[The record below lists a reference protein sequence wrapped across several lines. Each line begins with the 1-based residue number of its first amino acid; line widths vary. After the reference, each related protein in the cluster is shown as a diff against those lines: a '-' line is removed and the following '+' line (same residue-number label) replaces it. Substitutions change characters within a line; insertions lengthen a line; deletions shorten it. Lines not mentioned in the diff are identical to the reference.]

1 MCAFSAKAPKKHC
14 ALSVG
19 FIVFSTN
26 FLLLFIVIFRV
37 LRVIVVMVLVKI
49 CDFFGELCILI
60 VVFVTISCVFV
71 CVCALSKKTLIWL
84 TPVNFPA
91 PLDLS
96 SEHLYM
102 QWYVCEK
109 LCQLSTKSLRL
120 WALLA
125 DCTIHNSVTVLY
137 HLLSPHTTSSTSLC
151 NLLEFAKFCLS
162 AIFSGFWYLFLS
174 SLFVVAIV
182 YLLLL

>member
-1 MCAFSAKAPKKHC
+1 MC
-14 ALSVG
+14 
-19 FIVFSTN
+19 
-26 FLLLFIVIFRV
+26 FR
-37 LRVIVVMVLVKI
+37 
-49 CDFFGELCILI
+49 
-60 VVFVTISCVFV
+60 V

-109 LCQLSTKSLRL
+109 LCQISTKSLRL

-182 YLLLL
+182 CLLLLQFDCYLIVVGLIVNVCLLVCLIVIGFGKCFICDLARSPSLSLCFSLWNFNCVLASFMESVPTS